1 MDGNDSTTNED
12 VKNEDSE
19 VTNTDNNNEN
29 NSNDNSADNNEN
41 NSNDNLAD
49 NSDASIMD
57 VLASIKEEQASL
69 RAQLISIKDSMAQF
83 IDAGGTIQ
91 EGDNIQPIDDDT
103 PEYIPIEELDL
114 SI

>member
-1 MDGNDSTTNED
+1 MDENSSTTNED
-12 VKNEDSE
+12 VKDKDSE
-19 VTNTDNNNEN
+19 VTNTG
-29 NSNDNSADNNEN
+29 DNNEN
-41 NSNDNLAD
+41 NFNDNSAD

-57 VLASIKEEQASL
+57 VLASIKEEQANL
-69 RAQLISIKDSMAQF
+69 RAQLISIKDSMVQF

>member
-1 MDGNDSTTNED
+1 MDENSSTTNED

-19 VTNTDNNNEN
+19 VIDTSNSNEN
-29 NSNDNSADNNEN
+29 NSNDNSADN
-41 NSNDNLAD
+41 SNDNSAD

-83 IDAGGTIQ
+83 VDAGGTIQ